1 MKKQKVNTLSS
12 KLYKGAVTGLIGFT
26 ALTGVYLAYLTFS
39 FVKNTN
45 LQRKQRELAVQ
56 DQLLVDGAK
65 ELSN

>member
-1 MKKQKVNTLSS
+1 MKKPKVNTLSN
-12 KLYKGAVTGLIGFT
+12 KLYKGTVTALVGIT
-26 ALTGVYLAYLTFS
+26 ALTGAYLAYLTFS
-39 FVKNTN
+39 FVKNTD

>member
-12 KLYKGAVTGLIGFT
+12 KLYKGTVTSLIGFT
-26 ALTGVYLAYLTFS
+26 ALTGAYLAYLTFS

>member
-1 MKKQKVNTLSS
+1 MKKPKVNTLSN
-12 KLYKGAVTGLIGFT
+12 KLYKGTVTTLVGVT
-26 ALTGVYLAYLTFS
+26 ALTGAYLAYLTFS
-39 FVKNTN
+39 FVKNTD